1 MKRIQLTETELT
13 RLIHRVINEEESIT
27 VVTHDELMDT
37 IEHWCRKRDLYRKA
51 RGKDLTDTTSPKA
64 DPGARELL
72 NAVKGYCNTI
82 R

>member
-37 IEHWCRKRDLYRKA
+37 IELWCSKRDRFNKA
-51 RGKDLTDTTSPKA
+51 QGKDLTDATSPKA
-64 DPGARELL
+64 DPGAREIL
-72 NAVKGYCNTI
+72 NIVKGYCNTI